1 MEESSEGIG
10 GRLRGAARG
19 ARERISGT
27 ADVITGVQSRR
38 QWEEFTDAVTRTV
51 IGVHRD
57 QEELR
62 KAQGELETQHE
73 ALREEFDTMHS
84 ESNAH
89 SGQLLDRRRLWFAV
103 LGVGAVAV
111 VTLVLSMIAF
121 VRSF

>member
-10 GRLRGAARG
+10 GRLSRAARG
-19 ARERISGT
+19 ARERITGT
-27 ADVITGVQSRR
+27 ADVITGVQSRQ

-62 KAQGELETQHE
+62 KAQGELETKHE
-73 ALREEFDTMHS
+73 TLREEFDTMHS

-103 LGVGAVAV
+103 LGVGAIAV